1 MADIVK
7 ENKHTR
13 KGKPMT
19 EVPFAH
25 NDDYIINDISL
36 AEQDAIVHDNNF
48 EFADLII
55 EGVLNDTT
63 VYVLPD
69 NFTADDGNT
78 YDFLVLGHTYATP
91 NSNTLYAHYTNH
103 QDVYEKWAEIQDEQ
117 HKEN

>member
-1 MADIVK
+1 
-7 ENKHTR
+7 
-13 KGKPMT
+13 MT

-36 AEQDAIVHDNNF
+36 AEQDAIVYDNNL
-48 EFADLII
+48 EHPDIII

-69 NFTADDGNT
+69 NFTAGNGNT

-117 HKEN
+117 YKEN